1 MIGPVRTMS
10 QVVRLLGLQLSGK
23 SIRLAKRLHPQS
35 FCMIPP
41 RSGPVISMIHSL
53 IVRYRLVSLTLL
65 RTPCRKSYDVII
77 CSRGDGRW
85 AETGDS
91 QPADHTER
99 SLRLRIHQQKMLA
112 ELGVLALQGT
122 KFIDLLNH
130 TARLTAEGLGAE
142 YCKVLEYIPA
152 ENRLLVRA
160 GIGWDEGVV
169 GSASVGADLASPAG
183 YALRTGK
190 PVISNHLENE
200 QRFRTPELL
209 VEHGIRRA
217 MNVILQGD
225 GSPFGVLEVD
235 SRSEGEFG
243 EHDVA
248 FLQGAANILGMAIE
262 QQQYQRKLQAALDRH
277 QVLLKEV
284 NHRVKNS
291 LQVISGM
298 LQLQAN
304 SVGDADVSER
314 LTEASTRISAVGRAY
329 ERLAYNAD
337 YESIDL
343 VAYLREVIEDLET
356 AVAPCK
362 INLEA
367 PEEIQFAADR
377 AILVALIINEL
388 ALNAGKYAYPGCREG
403 SIWVRLVQTEKQA
416 VLISVR
422 DEGVGL
428 PADFN
433 PTTSKRLGTRLVN
446 ALAKQL
452 GAELTRSSSAI
463 GTNFTLLVPLEPTAA
478 N

>member
-1 MIGPVRTMS
+1 MS
-10 QVVRLLGLQLSGK
+10 K
-23 SIRLAKRLHPQS
+23 S
-35 FCMIPP
+35 
-41 RSGPVISMIHSL
+41 SGPKEPVVERQSGNDHSDKL
-53 IVRYRLVSLTLL
+53 A
-65 RTPCRKSYDVII
+65 
-77 CSRGDGRW
+77 GR
-85 AETGDS
+85 A
-91 QPADHTER
+91 
-99 SLRLRIHQQKMLA
+99 LRLRIRQQELLA

-122 KFIDLLNH
+122 SFIEMLNH
-130 TARLTAEGLGAE
+130 AARVTAEGLGAE
-142 YCKVLEYIPA
+142 YCKVMEYMPT

-160 GIGWDEGVV
+160 GVGWDEGVV
-169 GSASVGADLASPAG
+169 GHATVGADLASPAG

-235 SRSEGEFG
+235 SRSEGEFS
-243 EHDVA
+243 EQDIA

-262 QQQYQRKLQAALDRH
+262 QQQYQRKLQAALERH
-277 QVLLKEV
+277 QILLKEV

-291 LQVISGM
+291 LQVVSSM
-298 LQLQAN
+298 LYLQASDAGD
-304 SVGDADVSER
+304 SVLSDR
-314 LTEASTRISAVGRAY
+314 LNEASTRVSAVGRAY

-337 YESIDL
+337 YESIGL
-343 VAYLREVIEDLET
+343 AFYLREVIGDLET

-362 INLEA
+362 VQLEV

-388 ALNAGKYAYPGCREG
+388 VLNAGKHAYPNSAGG
-403 SIWVRLVQTEKQA
+403 SIWVRVVQKDKDLVQ
-416 VLISVR
+416 ISVR

-428 PADFN
+428 PAGFD
-433 PTTSKRLGTRLVN
+433 PLTSKRLGSRLIN

-452 GAELTRSSSAI
+452 DAELTRPFSAI
-463 GTNFTLLVPLEPTAA
+463 GTNFALLIPLASTTR

>member
-1 MIGPVRTMS
+1 MS
-10 QVVRLLGLQLSGK
+10 QSSDNCRPVVEPKPDDNQPDDLTGRALRVRIRQQQL
-23 SIRLAKRLHPQS
+23 
-35 FCMIPP
+35 
-41 RSGPVISMIHSL
+41 
-53 IVRYRLVSLTLL
+53 
-65 RTPCRKSYDVII
+65 
-77 CSRGDGRW
+77 
-85 AETGDS
+85 
-91 QPADHTER
+91 
-99 SLRLRIHQQKMLA
+99 LA

-122 KFIDLLNH
+122 SFIRLLNH
-130 TARLTAEGLGAE
+130 TVSMTAEGLGAE

-160 GIGWDEGVV
+160 GVGWDEGVI
-169 GSASVGADLASPAG
+169 GTASVGADLASPAG
-183 YALRTGK
+183 YALHTGK

-209 VEHGIRRA
+209 AEHGILRA

-243 EHDVA
+243 EHDIA

-262 QQQYQRKLQAALDRH
+262 QQQYQRKLKAALDRH

-291 LQVISGM
+291 LQVVSSM
-298 LQLQAN
+298 LRLQA
-304 SVGDADVSER
+304 SAVGDPDLSER
-314 LTEASTRISAVGRAY
+314 LNEASTRISTVGRAY
-329 ERLAYNAD
+329 DRLAYNAD
-337 YESIDL
+337 YENIDL
-343 VAYLREVIEDLET
+343 VAYLRDVIEDLEA

-362 INLEA
+362 IHFEA

-388 ALNAGKYAYPGCREG
+388 TSNAAKYAYPDRPDG
-403 SIWVRLVQTEKQA
+403 SIWVRLVQTEESSFL
-416 VLISVR
+416 VSVH
-422 DEGVGL
+422 DEGVGV
-428 PADFN
+428 PAEYD

-446 ALAKQL
+446 GLADQL
-452 GAELTRSSSAI
+452 GAKLTRQSSVK
-463 GTNFTLLVPLEPTAA
+463 GTNVEMLVPLKLPDPTSRDA

>member
-1 MIGPVRTMS
+1 MSPSFEPKQPVVE
-10 QVVRLLGLQLSGK
+10 QPGD
-23 SIRLAKRLHPQS
+23 RLADD
-35 FCMIPP
+35 
-41 RSGPVISMIHSL
+41 
-53 IVRYRLVSLTLL
+53 LT
-65 RTPCRKSYDVII
+65 
-77 CSRGDGRW
+77 GR
-85 AETGDS
+85 A
-91 QPADHTER
+91 
-99 SLRLRIHQQKMLA
+99 LRLRIRQQELLA

-122 KFIDLLNH
+122 SFIEMLNH
-130 TARLTAEGLGAE
+130 TARMTAEGLGAE

-160 GIGWDEGVV
+160 GVGWGEGVV
-169 GSASVGADLASPAG
+169 GHTTVGTDLASPAG

-209 VEHGIRRA
+209 IEHGIRRA

-243 EHDVA
+243 EHDIA

-262 QQQYQRKLQAALDRH
+262 QQQYQRKLQTALERH
-277 QVLLKEV
+277 QILLKEV

-291 LQVISGM
+291 LQVVSSM
-298 LQLQAN
+298 LHLQA
-304 SVGDADVSER
+304 STVGDPALSER
-314 LTEASTRISAVGRAY
+314 LNEASTRISAVGRAY

-337 YESIDL
+337 YEKIDL
-343 VAYLREVIEDLET
+343 VSYLREVIDDLET

-362 INLEA
+362 VQLEA

-377 AILVALIINEL
+377 AILVALVINEL
-388 ALNAGKYAYPGCREG
+388 VLNAGKHAYPNSSDGL
-403 SIWVRLVQTEKQA
+403 IWLRIVRVEKNLVL
-416 VLISVR
+416 VSVR
-422 DEGVGL
+422 DEGAGL
-428 PADFN
+428 PAGFD
-433 PTTSKRLGTRLVN
+433 PATSRRLGTRLIN

-452 GAELTRSSSAI
+452 GAELTQPVSVI
-463 GTNFTLLVPLEPTAA
+463 GTNFTLLIPLDTTAG